1 MSTIAEITLPASEF
15 ALRETFSQQ
24 PGARFEVV
32 GVVAH
37 GVEHVMPQIRATTSD
52 LPSVRSSLIDDPS
65 VTDAKL
71 LTDLGDRGLFA
82 MKWDGRV
89 HEATT
94 LLTKLDTS
102 ILAARAANQTWRFQ
116 IQSDD
121 RKTLSTIYES
131 CHDADLPVEV
141 QNVRER
147 TTLLKE
153 SHRLTTQQYETLR
166 SAIDRGYYDI
176 PRKVTTEDLADEL
189 GISHQAISERLRRG
203 HRSLVE
209 SGLSSPDKDRT

>member
-1 MSTIAEITLPASEF
+1 MSTIAEIALPASEF
-15 ALRETFSQQ
+15 ALRETFSRQ
-24 PGARFEVV
+24 PGARFEIV

-37 GVEHVMPQIRATTSD
+37 GAEHVMPQMRATTSD
-52 LPSVRSSLIDDPS
+52 TTSLQSALADNPT
-65 VTDAKL
+65 VADAQL
-71 LTDLGDRGLFA
+71 LTDLGDRGLFW
-82 MKWDGRV
+82 MDWGGRV
-89 HEATT
+89 HDAIP
-94 LLTKLDTS
+94 LLTEDETTV
-102 ILAARAANQTWRFQ
+102 LAARAANSKWRFR

-121 RKTLSTIYES
+121 RNALSTTYEF
-131 CHDADLPVEV
+131 CQDAGFSVEI
-141 QNVRER
+141 QNVHER

-209 SGLSSPDKDRT
+209 SGLSSPNPDRE